1 MKKIA
6 LVCMSSMVVP
16 LFLVGCS
23 SEASQEASAA
33 DIEQAAVAAV
43 RATYQQESQVDCGGK
58 TLSVEAG
65 ASVDC
70 AITLAG
76 EPVSRS
82 ALVQVASLTDEGY
95 TVDVAITPEIEEPLS
110 DISADEVRSQVL
122 QSLTNE
128 AQVEPAVNCLQGLE
142 RVVGAS
148 VTCSARFT
156 GEDQTRS
163 AQVTVKSVTAAGRA
177 ELGTT
182 LSPSIKEK
190 ALSDS
195 RDSVA
200 AVVASAL
207 EGQLGAKPDVSCGD
221 GYIEVRGGSA
231 LTCSVTSAS
240 GQVLGDAQV
249 KLRDVSGGAYGVDV
263 ALEQASS

>member
-6 LVCMSSMVVP
+6 LVCMSSVAVP
-16 LFLVGCS
+16 LLLVGCS
-23 SEASQEASAA
+23 NASQEASAT
-33 DIEQAAVAAV
+33 DVEQAAVVAV
-43 RATYQQESQVDCGGK
+43 RGTYQKESQVDCGDK
-58 TLSVEAG
+58 TLQVEAG

-70 AITLAG
+70 TITLAG
-76 EPVSRS
+76 ESVSRS
-82 ALVQVASLTDEGY
+82 ASVQVASLTDEGY
-95 TVDVAITPEIEEPLS
+95 TVDVTITPEIEEPLS
-110 DISADEVRSQVL
+110 DISADEVRSQAL
-122 QSLTNE
+122 QALTDE
-128 AQVEPAVNCLQGLE
+128 VQVEPAVNCLQGLE

-156 GEDQTRS
+156 GEDQARS
-163 AQVTVKSVTAAGRA
+163 AQVTVKSVTADGKA
-177 ELGTT
+177 ELGTA
-182 LSPSIKEK
+182 LSPSIMEK

-200 AVVASAL
+200 TVVASAL

-221 GYIEVRGGSA
+221 GYVEVKDGSA

-263 ALEQASS
+263 ALEQATS